1 MVALYCLKAQIR
13 RSSVLF
19 TKVKLKSVMEEQQPV
34 VKQPNPYA
42 IPISIVL
49 GSLIVATSVYLS
61 LARGPVAE
69 VAPTVATPPDNTSL
83 VREVTEED
91 YVRGPIDA
99 PVTIVTYSDFECPF
113 CQRFHNTMREV
124 MDKYSNGEVAWVFRQ
139 FPLEQLHP
147 VKAYAAALASECAAE
162 QGGDE
167 VFWKFADRYFELTLT
182 NNRTDLEV
190 VVPQIA
196 TELKLDMAAFKSC
209 QVTNKYQQQISA
221 DIANAGE
228 TGGGGTPWSI
238 LIGPDGKTYPING
251 ALPVA
256 AIEQLIAAAQAE

>member
-1 MVALYCLKAQIR
+1 
-13 RSSVLF
+13 
-19 TKVKLKSVMEEQQPV
+19 MEEQQRV
-34 VKQPNPYA
+34 YKQSNPYA

-49 GSLIVATSVYLS
+49 GSLLVALSIYLS
-61 LARGPVAE
+61 LSKGGPVTE
-69 VAPTVATPPDNTSL
+69 TKPIATPPADKTNL
-83 VREVTEED
+83 VRAVTEED

-99 PVTIVTYSDFECPF
+99 PITIVTYSDFECPF

-124 MDKYSNGEVAWVFRQ
+124 MAEYSNGEVAWVFRQ

-147 VKAYAAALASECAAE
+147 VKAYSAALASECAAE

-167 VFWKFADRYFELTLT
+167 AFWKFADRYFELTLT
-182 NNRTDLEV
+182 NNQTDLEV

-196 TELKLDMAAFKSC
+196 TELKLNMAAFKSC
-209 QVTNKYQQQISA
+209 QVTNKYQQQISS

-228 TGGGGTPWSI
+228 TGGKGTPWSI

-251 ALPVA
+251 ALPLA
-256 AIEQLIAAAQAE
+256 TIKQLISTTLNQ